1 MCVYP
6 LCCEFQEGLLFV
18 SIVLCILDMDNL
30 ETFNFL
36 EDELHNIRIVDLGLE
51 TLENIVSKEL
61 LQVKSV
67 N

>member
-1 MCVYP
+1 
-6 LCCEFQEGLLFV
+6 
-18 SIVLCILDMDNL
+18 MDNL